1 MAKYVLDPLLDI
13 RKKREDDLQQQ
24 LRKARN
30 DLKMAE
36 DARDKAKQELEDYV
50 ADMPEKK
57 ARLYAAVMNMVVKR
71 EQLDKLKEAL
81 ADLERQR
88 LVLAEKLEKAEQNVV
103 QARQTLEQT
112 QKNLLAA
119 TKNKMKLD
127 THKDIWLEEEKRIEA
142 ENEEKEL
149 EDLHSKI
156 SPIGDDDD
164 SL

>member
-24 LRKARN
+24 LIKARS
-30 DLKMAE
+30 DLQMAE
-36 DARDKAKQELEDYV
+36 DARDKAKQDLEDYI

-88 LVLAEKLEKAEQNVV
+88 MVLAEKLEKAEQNVV

-149 EDLHSKI
+149 EDLHNKI
-156 SPIGDDDD
+156 SPVGDDDD

>member
-1 MAKYVLDPLLDI
+1 MAKYVLEQLLDI
-13 RKKREDDLQQQ
+13 RKKRADDMAQQVTKARSDLQE
-24 LRKARN
+24 
-30 DLKMAE
+30 AE
-36 DARDKAKQELEDYV
+36 DSRDKAKQILEDFV
-50 ADMPEKK
+50 AGMPEKK
-57 ARLYAAVMNMVVKR
+57 ARLYAAVMNVVVKR

-88 LVLAEKLEKAEQNVV
+88 LVLAEKLEKAEQDVV
-103 QARQTLEQT
+103 QANQALEQA

-149 EDLHSKI
+149 EDLHNKI
-156 SPIGDDDD
+156 SPLGDDDD

>member
-1 MAKYVLDPLLDI
+1 MAKYVLEPLLDI

-24 LRKARN
+24 LIKARN
-30 DLKMAE
+30 DLQMAE
-36 DARDKAKQELEDYV
+36 DARDKAKQDLEDYV

-57 ARLYAAVMNMVVKR
+57 ARLYATVMNIVVKR

-103 QARQTLEQT
+103 QAQQTLEQT

>member
-1 MAKYVLDPLLDI
+1 MAKYVLEPLLDI

-24 LRKARN
+24 LIKARN
-30 DLKMAE
+30 DLQMAE
-36 DARDKAKQELEDYV
+36 EARDKAKQDLEDYV

-57 ARLYAAVMNMVVKR
+57 ARLYATVMNIVVKR

-88 LVLAEKLEKAEQNVV
+88 LVLAEKLEQAEQNVV
-103 QARQTLEQT
+103 QAQQTFEQT
-112 QKNLLAA
+112 PKNLLAA

>member
-24 LRKARN
+24 LIKARS
-30 DLKMAE
+30 DLQMAE
-36 DARDKAKQELEDYV
+36 DARDKAKQDLEDYI

-88 LVLAEKLEKAEQNVV
+88 MVLAEKLEKAEQNVV

>member
-1 MAKYVLDPLLDI
+1 MAKYVLEPLLDI

-24 LRKARN
+24 LIKARN
-30 DLKMAE
+30 DLQMAE
-36 DARDKAKQELEDYV
+36 EARDKAKQDLEDYV

-57 ARLYAAVMNMVVKR
+57 ARLYATVMNIVVKR

-81 ADLERQR
+81 ADLERQK
-88 LVLAEKLEKAEQNVV
+88 LALAEKLEQAEQNVV
-103 QARQTLEQT
+103 QAQQTLEQT

-142 ENEEKEL
+142 ENAEKEL
-149 EDLHSKI
+149 EDLHNKV

>member
-1 MAKYVLDPLLDI
+1 MAKYVLEPLLDI

-24 LRKARN
+24 LIKARN
-30 DLKMAE
+30 DLQMAE
-36 DARDKAKQELEDYV
+36 EARDKAKQDLEDYV

-57 ARLYAAVMNMVVKR
+57 ARLYATVMNIVVKR

-81 ADLERQR
+81 ADLERQK
-88 LVLAEKLEKAEQNVV
+88 LALAEKLEQAEQNVV
-103 QARQTLEQT
+103 QAQQTLEQT

>member
-24 LRKARN
+24 LIKARS
-30 DLKMAE
+30 DLQMAE
-36 DARDKAKQELEDYV
+36 DARDKARQDLEDYV

-88 LVLAEKLEKAEQNVV
+88 MVLAEKLEKAEQNVV

-149 EDLHSKI
+149 EDLHNKI
-156 SPIGDDDD
+156 SPVGDDDD

>member
-1 MAKYVLDPLLDI
+1 MAKYVLEPLLDI

-24 LRKARN
+24 LIKARN
-30 DLKMAE
+30 DLQMAE
-36 DARDKAKQELEDYV
+36 EARDKAKQDLEDYV

-57 ARLYAAVMNMVVKR
+57 ARLYATVMNIVVKR

-103 QARQTLEQT
+103 QAQQTLEQT

>member
-1 MAKYVLDPLLDI
+1 MAKYVLEQLLDI
-13 RKKREDDLQQQ
+13 RKKRADDMAQQVTKARSDLQE
-24 LRKARN
+24 
-30 DLKMAE
+30 AE
-36 DARDKAKQELEDYV
+36 DLRDKAKQILEDFV
-50 ADMPEKK
+50 AGMPEKK
-57 ARLYAAVMNMVVKR
+57 ARLYAAVMNVVVKR

-88 LVLAEKLEKAEQNVV
+88 LVLAEKLEKAEQDVV
-103 QARQTLEQT
+103 QANQALEQA

-149 EDLHSKI
+149 EDLHNKI
-156 SPIGDDDD
+156 SPLGDDDD

>member
-1 MAKYVLDPLLDI
+1 MAKYVLEPLLDI

-30 DLKMAE
+30 DLQMAE
-36 DARDKAKQELEDYV
+36 DARDKAKQDLEDYV

-103 QARQTLEQT
+103 QAQQTLEQT

>member
-88 LVLAEKLEKAEQNVV
+88 MVLAEKLEKAEQNVV

>member
-24 LRKARN
+24 LIKARS
-30 DLKMAE
+30 DLQIAE
-36 DARDKAKQELEDYV
+36 DARDKAKQDLEDYI

-88 LVLAEKLEKAEQNVV
+88 MVLAEKLEKAEQNVV

-149 EDLHSKI
+149 EDLHNKI
-156 SPIGDDDD
+156 SPVGDDDD

>member
-24 LRKARN
+24 LIKARS
-30 DLKMAE
+30 DLQMAE
-36 DARDKAKQELEDYV
+36 NARDKAKQDLEDYI

-88 LVLAEKLEKAEQNVV
+88 MVLAEKLEKAEQNVV

-149 EDLHSKI
+149 EDLHNKI
-156 SPIGDDDD
+156 SPVGDDDD

>member
-24 LRKARN
+24 LIKARS
-30 DLKMAE
+30 DLQMAE
-36 DARDKAKQELEDYV
+36 DARDKARQDLKDYV

-88 LVLAEKLEKAEQNVV
+88 MVLAEKLEKAEQSVV

-149 EDLHSKI
+149 EDLHNKI
-156 SPIGDDDD
+156 SPVGDDDD

>member
-24 LRKARN
+24 LIKARS
-30 DLKMAE
+30 DLQMAE
-36 DARDKAKQELEDYV
+36 DARDKAKQDLEDYI

-88 LVLAEKLEKAEQNVV
+88 MVLAEKLEKAEQNVV

-127 THKDIWLEEEKRIEA
+127 MHKDIWLEEEKRIEE
-142 ENEEKEL
+142 ENAEKEL
-149 EDLHSKI
+149 EDLHNKI
-156 SPIGDDDD
+156 SPVGDDDD

>member
-1 MAKYVLDPLLDI
+1 MAKYVLEPLLDI

-24 LRKARN
+24 LIKARS
-30 DLKMAE
+30 DLQMAE
-36 DARDKAKQELEDYV
+36 DARDKAKQDLEDYV

-57 ARLYAAVMNMVVKR
+57 ARLYATVMNIVVKR

-103 QARQTLEQT
+103 QAQQTLEQT